1 MHHIGDV
8 IDSDVTKVRS
18 GRQKMMKNWYILRN

>member
-18 GRQKMMKNWYILRN
+18 GRHKNDEKLVLRN